1 MTEGECTIPRSVP
14 HSLAMYRLVAPEM
27 MSRMVGGRQE
37 TTRKS
42 RYVNEILILADEG
55 SRTMRTGVRW
65 DIAPNAALGVEAT
78 RSDDDTH
85 ALELRLRM
93 SW

>member
-1 MTEGECTIPRSVP
+1 MGYGMVVP
-14 HSLAMYRLVAPEM
+14 HN
-27 MSRMVGGRQE
+27 GGLI
-37 TTRKS
+37 TP
-42 RYVNEILILADEG
+42 YAGLILADEG
-55 SRTMRTGVRW
+55 SRTMRTGARW

-85 ALELRLRM
+85 ALDLRLRM